1 MPAVTPEPVIRLIEA
16 FAQLP
21 GIGPKTASRLT
32 FYLLRRPAEQAE
44 VLADAL
50 RDLKQK
56 IVFCSEC
63 SNITEAN
70 PCVVCQDEGR
80 DRSIVCVVEEPLDV
94 LAIDRTGEYRGL
106 YHVLHGAISPVEGIG
121 PDELRINELMG
132 RLKEAGLKGQ
142 PVQEVLLATNPNL
155 EGEATAMYLARL
167 IQPLGIR
174 VTRLARGLPVGGD
187 LEYADA
193 VTLSRA
199 LEGRREM

>member
-1 MPAVTPEPVIRLIEA
+1 MAAVTPEAVTRLVEA

-44 VLADAL
+44 ALANAL
-50 RDLKQK
+50 RDLKQR
-56 IVFCSEC
+56 ITFCSVC
-63 SNITEAN
+63 FNITEES
-70 PCVVCQDEGR
+70 PCAICRDEGR

-121 PDELRINELMG
+121 PDELRVQELQA
-132 RLKEAGLKGQ
+132 RLQAE

-167 IQPLGIR
+167 LQPLGVRI
-174 VTRLARGLPVGGD
+174 TRLARGLPVGGD